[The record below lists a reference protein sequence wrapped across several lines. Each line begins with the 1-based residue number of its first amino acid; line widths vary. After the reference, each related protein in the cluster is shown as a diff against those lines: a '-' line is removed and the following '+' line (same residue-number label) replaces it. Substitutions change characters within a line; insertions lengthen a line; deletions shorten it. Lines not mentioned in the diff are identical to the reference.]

1 MVKRYIPEAGDVI
14 WINFSPTH
22 GHEQAGKRPAVVIS
36 MRAYANVSGLCTVC
50 PITSQSK
57 GYINEVPISSKNI
70 TGVVLVDQHKTID
83 VHART
88 LKKVAKVDIATLKD
102 IRTRIGLI
110 LGIAG

>member
-14 WINFSPTH
+14 WVDFSPTR

-36 MRAYANVSGLCTVC
+36 VRAYSAVSGLCTVC

-57 GYINEVPISSKNI
+57 GYTNEVPISTKSI
-70 TGVVLVDQHKTID
+70 IGVVLVDQHKTID
-83 VHART
+83 IYART
-88 LKKVAKVDIATLKD
+88 LKKVAKVDVATLKD

-110 LGIAG
+110 LGIE